1 VLWLALLRGASP
13 QNAPSAALKRAFEQA
28 GFADVRTVLSS
39 GNVIFSSR
47 GSEPTVQRLAAQALL
62 TSLGRPFELHLRPVD
77 ALRALVDADPFA
89 AFTIGPGAKRV
100 VTFLRSP
107 APTDAVLPAPR
118 DGVHIR
124 ATRDREVFT
133 TYVPHLSG
141 PRFMIELE
149 RAFGV
154 DQTTRTWDSLRKCLA
169 AAG

>member
-1 VLWLALLRGASP
+1 
-13 QNAPSAALKRAFEQA
+13 
-28 GFADVRTVLSS
+28 
-39 GNVIFSSR
+39 
-47 GSEPTVQRLAAQALL
+47 
-62 TSLGRPFELHLRPVD
+62 VD